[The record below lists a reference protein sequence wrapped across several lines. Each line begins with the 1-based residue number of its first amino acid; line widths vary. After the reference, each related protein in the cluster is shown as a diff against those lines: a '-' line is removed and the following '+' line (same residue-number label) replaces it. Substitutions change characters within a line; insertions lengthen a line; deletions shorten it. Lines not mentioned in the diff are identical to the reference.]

1 MIELR
6 FEKVIGQGKFKNWKF
21 NGFRVIN
28 THLLKV
34 KVMSVN
40 TVADRIFKSTFIAR
54 TYRFLKEILILLFA
68 CYFFVATDAKAADPK
83 KIELGVLVTSLHDL
97 DSDKGNFSAELWVW
111 TKTKT
116 NLNFELARVEITS
129 FDNKHP
135 KHFDIDTKTPISN
148 ERVHTARKLGA
159 TFLHNYDLKDFPFDR
174 QVLKI
179 HFENTQEYADTW
191 EFITDPQSGIDKS
204 VIVEGW
210 QIDSLKT
217 RVSKKSY
224 DSNFG
229 LTDLNPSFSRVTVE
243 IDMKREAVLTFFKL
257 TLGLVVA
264 VVIAM
269 LASLLPPDNDD
280 LFSSRVGLLGATLL
294 AVVVSQQFA
303 DTKAG
308 DTTAVTLID
317 SLHMLGSLAILA
329 LFVSTLVSRFACL
342 NENYSRYSSIFDRS
356 ALILISIIFFMLFAI
371 WTFMAANS

>member
-1 MIELR
+1 MMAYLMV
-6 FEKVIGQGKFKNWKF
+6 KGL
-21 NGFRVIN
+21 
-28 THLLKV
+28 THLQKV
-34 KVMSVN
+34 TSMSVSS
-40 TVADRIFKSTFIAR
+40 VADHIFKSTFLAR
-54 TYRFLKEILILLFA
+54 TYRFLTEMLVLLFA
-68 CYFFVATDAKAADPK
+68 CYFFVATEAKASDPQ

-97 DSDKGNFSAELWVW
+97 NSDKGNFSAELWVW
-111 TKTKT
+111 TKAKT

-135 KHFDIDTKTPISN
+135 KYFDIDTKTPISN

-159 TFLHNYDLKDFPFDR
+159 TFLHNYDLKNFPFDR

-179 HFENTQEYADTW
+179 HLEHTQEYADTW
-191 EFITDPQSGIDKS
+191 AFITDPQSGIDKS
-204 VIVEGW
+204 LMVEGW
-210 QIDSLKT
+210 KIDSLKT

-229 LTDLNPSFSRVTVE
+229 LTELNPSFSRVTVE

-329 LFVSTLVSRFACL
+329 LFVCTLVSRFACL
-342 NENYSRYSSIFDRS
+342 NDNYSRYSRIFDRS
-356 ALILISIIFFMLFAI
+356 AIFLISIIFFMFFAV
-371 WTFMAANS
+371 WTFMAAGS